1 MELSEEVTI
10 LNPAGLHARPA
21 ALVVERAKAVA
32 STVTI
37 ATNGKTADAKSILS
51 VLALGATTGD
61 VATVTAVGDDAE
73 LALASVSEIMTATE
87 EEL

>member
-1 MELSEEVTI
+1 MELTEQVTI

-21 ALVVERAKAVA
+21 ALVVERAKEVD
-32 STVTI
+32 SKVTI
-37 ATNGKTADAKSILS
+37 ATNGKTADARSILS

-73 LALASVSEIMTATE
+73 QALARISEIMTATE